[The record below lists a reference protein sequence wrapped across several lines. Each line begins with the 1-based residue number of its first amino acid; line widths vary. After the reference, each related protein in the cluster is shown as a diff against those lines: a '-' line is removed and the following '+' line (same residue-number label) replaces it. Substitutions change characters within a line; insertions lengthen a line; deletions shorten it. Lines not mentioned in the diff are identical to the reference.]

1 MNRIEKTLE
10 ELSASGNLRAIPGD
24 TPAGLVDLSS
34 NDYLGLAV
42 RDDLRDA
49 FLEECGGRLPLM
61 TSSASRLLAGCQSSY
76 DRFESLLRDLYGA
89 PALTFN
95 SGYHANTGLVSSLAD
110 RSTLI
115 VADRLVHASIIDG
128 IRLSGAPFVR
138 FRHNDYGHLEKILAD
153 KGRDYSDIL
162 IIAESVYSMDGDRA
176 DIGRLVD
183 IKRSTPGAMLYI
195 DEAHAV
201 GVEGRH
207 GLGMVEDA
215 GLVGDVDVIV
225 GTLGKALASV
235 GAYAVV
241 SPLIRRFVV
250 NKARSLIFSTA
261 LPPANMLWS
270 AFIMERVPSMTAE
283 RDRLRSLGRRLAS
296 ILRLDRGSHIAPLV
310 VGNPRDAVALSAR
323 LADEGFKVLPIR
335 VPTVPP
341 GTDRLRFSLSAA
353 LDLHA
358 LDRLEKTLERLRPCA
373 TNS

>member
-24 TPAGLVDLSS
+24 TPAGLVDISS

-49 FLEECGGRLPLM
+49 FLDECGGRLPLM
-61 TSSASRLLAGCQSSY
+61 TSSASRLLAGSQSSY
-76 DRFESLLRDLYGA
+76 DRFESLLRDFYGA

-138 FRHNDYGHLEKILAD
+138 FHHNDYDHLERILAD

-201 GVEGRH
+201 GVEGRR

-215 GLVGDVDVIV
+215 GLVGDVDVVV

-296 ILRLDRGSHIAPLV
+296 ILRLDRNSHIAPLV

>member
-10 ELSASGNLRAIPGD
+10 ELSASGNLRVIPGD
-24 TPAGLVDLSS
+24 TAPGLVDLSS
-34 NDYLGLAV
+34 NDYLGLAG

-49 FLEECGGRLPLM
+49 FLDECGGRLPLM
-61 TSSASRLLAGCQSSY
+61 TSSASRLLAGSQSSY

-95 SGYHANTGLVSSLAD
+95 SGYHANAGLVSSLAD

-128 IRLSGAPFVR
+128 IKLSGAPFVR
-138 FRHNDYGHLEKILAD
+138 FRHNDYDHLEKILTD
-153 KGRDYSDIL
+153 KGRGYSDIL

-183 IKRSTPGAMLYI
+183 IKRSTPGAILYI

-201 GVEGRH
+201 GVEGRR

-270 AFIMERVPSMTAE
+270 TFIMERVPSMTAE
-283 RDRLRSLGRRLAS
+283 RERLRSLGRRLAA
-296 ILRLDRGSHIAPLV
+296 ILHLDRSSHIAPLV

-353 LDLHA
+353 LDPRD
-358 LDRLEKTLERLRPCA
+358 LDRLEETLERLRPCA
-373 TNS
+373 INS

>member
-1 MNRIEKTLE
+1 MNKIEKTLD

-49 FLEECGGRLPLM
+49 FLDECGGRLPLM
-61 TSSASRLLAGCQSSY
+61 TSSASRLLAGSQSSY

-128 IRLSGAPFVR
+128 IKLSGAPFVR
-138 FRHNDYGHLEKILAD
+138 FRHNDYDHLEKILAD

-162 IIAESVYSMDGDRA
+162 IIAESVYSMDGDSA

-283 RDRLRSLGRRLAS
+283 RDRLRSLGRRLAA
-296 ILRLDRGSHIAPLV
+296 ILRLDRSSHIAPLV

-358 LDRLEKTLERLRPCA
+358 LDRLEKTLERLRPCSA
-373 TNS
+373 NS

>member
-1 MNRIEKTLE
+1 MNKIEKTLE

-49 FLEECGGRLPLM
+49 FLGECGGRLPLM
-61 TSSASRLLAGCQSSY
+61 TSSASRLLAGSQSSY

-128 IRLSGAPFVR
+128 IKLSGAPFVR
-138 FRHNDYGHLEKILAD
+138 FRHNDYDHLEKILAD

-183 IKRSTPGAMLYI
+183 IKRSTPGALLYI

-283 RDRLRSLGRRLAS
+283 RDRLRSLGRRLAA
-296 ILRLDRGSHIAPLV
+296 ILRLDRSSHIAPLV
-310 VGNPRDAVALSAR
+310 VGNPHDAVALSAR

-358 LDRLEKTLERLRPCA
+358 LDRLEKTLERLRPCS

>member
-1 MNRIEKTLE
+1 MNRIEKALDQ
-10 ELSASGNLRAIPGD
+10 LSASGNLRVIPGD
-24 TPAGLVDLSS
+24 TGSGLVDLSS

-49 FLEECGGRLPLM
+49 FLAECGGRLPLM
-61 TSSASRLLAGCQSSY
+61 TSSASRLLAGSQSSY
-76 DRFESLLRDLYGA
+76 DHFESLLMELYGA

-128 IRLSGAPFVR
+128 IKLSGAPFVR
-138 FRHNDYGHLEKILAD
+138 FRHNDYDHLEKILAD

-183 IKRSTPGAMLYI
+183 IKRSIPGAMLYI

-201 GVEGRH
+201 GVEGRR
-207 GLGMVEDA
+207 GLGIVEDA

-241 SPLIRRFVV
+241 SPIVRSFVV

-261 LPPANMLWS
+261 LPPVNMLWS
-270 AFIMERVPSMTAE
+270 AFIMERVPSMSDE
-283 RDRLRSLGRRLAS
+283 RRRLGELGRRRAS
-296 ILRLDRGSHIAPLV
+296 ILRLDRVSHIAPLI
-310 VGNPRDAVALSAR
+310 VGNPHDAVALSGR
-323 LADEGFKVLPIR
+323 LADDGFKVLPIR

-341 GTDRLRFSLSAA
+341 GTDRLRFSLSA
-353 LDLHA
+353 DIDPRA
-358 LDRLEKTLERLRPCA
+358 LDRLEKILERLRPCA
-373 TNS
+373 INS